1 MAVLINAQRPR
12 EDGVSRRLI
21 VFGATALAVSN
32 APRAS
37 LAQTNINAGA
47 KSAYQ
52 AGRWQDAA
60 TQAAA
65 QSNPDNQAFAA
76 RALLASALLT
86 TNSQA
91 RQPAITQALA
101 YAQAALAVAPNHVE
115 GRLQLATALGLQARA
130 MAPARA
136 FARGL
141 PQRVKRLLDGVARD
155 APAQAWA
162 FALLGGWHLEGL
174 RIGGPAARAM
184 LGCNLVLGKAAFER
198 AMRLDPLEASPPF
211 YFAASLLAL
220 APAANAND
228 AQALLRRATSC
239 PDRDVFQTTV
249 KARAAALAQSIET
262 DGPIK
267 GAQLALSWL

>member
-1 MAVLINAQRPR
+1 MAGLINAQRPR
-12 EDGVSRRLI
+12 NENPSRRLFL
-21 VFGATALAVSN
+21 FGGTAVAACHISKT
-32 APRAS
+32 S
-37 LAQTNINAGA
+37 WAQTSIDAGA
-47 KSAYQ
+47 RSAYQ

-60 TQAAA
+60 AQAAA
-65 QSNPDNQAFAA
+65 RSDPNNQAFAA
-76 RALLASALLT
+76 RAFLASALLN

-101 YAQAALAVAPNHVE
+101 YAQAALAIAPNHVE

-155 APAQAWA
+155 APNQAWA

-184 LGCNLVLGKAAFER
+184 LGCNLALGKAAFER
-198 AMRLDPLEASPPF
+198 AMQLDPQEASPPF

-239 PDRDVFQTTV
+239 PDRDVFQATV
-249 KARAAALAQSIET
+249 KSRAVSLAQSIT
-262 DGPIK
+262 ADGPLK